1 MHGLEGF
8 AGAAGGA
15 AEDAVGHA
23 HEMNEFFSH
32 EGGVALA
39 TFVEGTIYIGEFI
52 MSPARFG
59 VAHEQECFGGGAQWA
74 PCLRHIMM
82 APRMTR
88 LRTME
93 RRSRSGSFT
102 VRRLPK

>member
-1 MHGLEGF
+1 MHGVEGF

-23 HEMNEFFSH
+23 HEINEFFSH

-59 VAHEQECFGGGAQWA
+59 VAHEQECFGGGGSMGSLFEAHHDGAENDEAQDDGA
-74 PCLRHIMM
+74 
-82 APRMTR
+82 
-88 LRTME
+88 E
-93 RRSRSGSFT
+93 KQVG
-102 VRRLPK
+102 